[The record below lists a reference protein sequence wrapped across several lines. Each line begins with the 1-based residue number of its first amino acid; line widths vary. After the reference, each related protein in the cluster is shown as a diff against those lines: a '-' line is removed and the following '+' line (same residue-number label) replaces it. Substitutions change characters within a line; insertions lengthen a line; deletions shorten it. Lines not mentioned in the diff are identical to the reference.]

1 MNLNLAE
8 VRRIVKRALAEDI
21 GTGDITTLLTVPA
34 DSVSRAEI
42 IAKED
47 GVIAGLPV
55 ATVVL
60 GMVGGIYAAEGGS
73 VPRGMQSWSQ
83 SLKTDA
89 RDALK
94 NAVKFAPKLR
104 DGVIHITAG
113 GPKPQVFAVGE
124 SKEVYL
130 SLVKSDG
137 DRVLPGD
144 VVAMIVGPTRVI
156 LTAERTLLNFMQRM
170 SGIATKTARLVEL
183 VKHTNAQVVD
193 TRKTAPGLR
202 ILDKYAVRA
211 GGGHNH
217 RFGLYDAILIKDNHI
232 RAAGGIKQAIEAA
245 KTGAPH
251 TIKIEVEAENLAQVK
266 QALEA
271 GAEMILLDNMKPSDL
286 RRAVGLCKGRAL
298 TEASGNVNEGNIAEI
313 AETGVDLISVGALT
327 HSVKALDLSLEIT
340 E

>member
-21 GTGDITTLLTVPA
+21 GTGDITTLLTVPD
-34 DSVSRAEI
+34 DSISRAEI

-47 GVIAGLPV
+47 GIIAGLQV
-55 ATVVL
+55 AVTVLDVVAGMYESRQAYRVL
-60 GMVGGIYAAEGGS
+60 SDQTPDPKVAGRSILM
-73 VPRGMQSWSQ
+73 
-83 SLKTDA
+83 K
-89 RDALK
+89 
-94 NAVKFAPKLR
+94 AVKLTSDKMADRL
-104 DGVIHITAG
+104 VIDTSPH
-113 GPKPQVFAVGE
+113 PRNFAVGQRDD
-124 SKEVYL
+124 VYL
-130 SLVKSDG
+130 IPATEDG
-137 DRVLPGD
+137 NRVSAGD
-144 VVAMIVGPTRVI
+144 KVALIAGPTRVI
-156 LTAERTLLNFMQRM
+156 LTAERTLLNLMQRM

-202 ILDKYAVRA
+202 ILDKYSVRA

-232 RAAGGIKQAIEAA
+232 RGAGGIKQAIEAA
-245 KTGAPH
+245 KSGAPH
-251 TIKIEVEAENLAQVK
+251 TIKIEVEAENLTQVK

-286 RRAVGLCKGRAL
+286 RRAVAQCRGRAL

-313 AETGVDLISVGALT
+313 AETGVDLISIGALT
-327 HSVKALDLSLEIT
+327 HSVKALDLSLEIVG
-340 E
+340 